1 MLKTS
6 PSYDIIKLQG
16 PIGSVCVHI
25 CPMIGIIASSYLAA
39 GPRRS
44 KDNASRSQKNISEK
58 EPVKMIKIVMGL
70 KGTGKTKTLIEAVNN
85 AAEVEHG
92 NVVCIEKGDK
102 LKFDI
107 SHKVRLVNS
116 DEFDIKDFDM
126 FYGFLC
132 GLVAGNYDITHI
144 FIDSVMKICGEDDLK
159 AFDSI
164 P

>member
-1 MLKTS
+1 
-6 PSYDIIKLQG
+6 
-16 PIGSVCVHI
+16 
-25 CPMIGIIASSYLAA
+25 
-39 GPRRS
+39 
-44 KDNASRSQKNISEK
+44 
-58 EPVKMIKIVMGL
+58 MIKIVMGL

-159 AFDSI
+159 AFDVFLDALKNI
-164 P
+164 PNDVSVFMTVSRDVSEATDTVKRYM

>member
-1 MLKTS
+1 
-6 PSYDIIKLQG
+6 
-16 PIGSVCVHI
+16 
-25 CPMIGIIASSYLAA
+25 
-39 GPRRS
+39 
-44 KDNASRSQKNISEK
+44 
-58 EPVKMIKIVMGL
+58 MIKIVMGL

-107 SHKVRLVNS
+107 SHKIRLVNS

-159 AFDSI
+159 AFDVFLDELRNI
-164 P
+164 PNDVSVFMTVSRDVSEATDTIKRYM

>member
-1 MLKTS
+1 
-6 PSYDIIKLQG
+6 
-16 PIGSVCVHI
+16 
-25 CPMIGIIASSYLAA
+25 
-39 GPRRS
+39 
-44 KDNASRSQKNISEK
+44 
-58 EPVKMIKIVMGL
+58 MIKIVMGL

-159 AFDSI
+159 AFDVFLDELKNI
-164 P
+164 PNDVSVFMTVSRDVSEATDTVKRYM

>member
-1 MLKTS
+1 
-6 PSYDIIKLQG
+6 
-16 PIGSVCVHI
+16 
-25 CPMIGIIASSYLAA
+25 
-39 GPRRS
+39 
-44 KDNASRSQKNISEK
+44 
-58 EPVKMIKIVMGL
+58 MIKIVMGL

-159 AFDSI
+159 AFDVFLDELKNI
-164 P
+164 PNDVSVFMTVSRDVSEATDTIKRYM

>member
-1 MLKTS
+1 
-6 PSYDIIKLQG
+6 
-16 PIGSVCVHI
+16 
-25 CPMIGIIASSYLAA
+25 
-39 GPRRS
+39 
-44 KDNASRSQKNISEK
+44 
-58 EPVKMIKIVMGL
+58 MIKIVMGL

-85 AAEVEHG
+85 AAEKEHG

-144 FIDSVMKICGEDDLK
+144 FIDSVMKICNETDMG
-159 AFDSI
+159 AFDVFLDELKNI
-164 P
+164 PNDVSVFMTVSRDISEASEKAKQYM